1 LPKVHFIPAGPIE
14 IVFAGE
20 DAKTANAARTRTVPA
35 NELTVDFF
43 FILIPPARI
52 SLSLKVDARSVSG
65 VSRSGKFP
73 PGPKGVF
80 TDDDRV
86 AACNL
91 HGSNLVVKVLKDKY
105 PCPKK

>member
-1 LPKVHFIPAGPIE
+1 M
-14 IVFAGE
+14 
-20 DAKTANAARTRTVPA
+20 
-35 NELTVDFF
+35 
-43 FILIPPARI
+43 
-52 SLSLKVDARSVSG
+52 

-80 TDDDRV
+80 TDDDHIAV
-86 AACNL
+86 GNL